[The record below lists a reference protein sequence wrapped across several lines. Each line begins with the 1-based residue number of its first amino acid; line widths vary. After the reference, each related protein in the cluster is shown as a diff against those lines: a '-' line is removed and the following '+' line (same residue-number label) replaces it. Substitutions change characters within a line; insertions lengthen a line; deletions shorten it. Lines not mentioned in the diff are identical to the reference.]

1 MNPSAFSELLTD
13 ISDEYIVSAA
23 SPHVKSIH
31 WYQVTAIAAGIV
43 LLIAAA
49 VYPKLRMQVP
59 EVTEPPV
66 TAVTT
71 AAVTTVSEQTT
82 GTLTASAKVQT
93 TEARTSLTRTQ
104 TTATITAYTTA
115 VTSPEETAVQPT
127 ETAPPDTEAPAT
139 EPAQTERSAETIVPK
154 QTETAVSTGL
164 SSAQTTAG
172 TTAAETQPVTV
183 PVWRGSLFPASA
195 PSDVSEIK
203 ISCRFQL
210 CSSDISDRKR
220 REYGIPQN
228 YDLRKHQCLLI
239 EIQSGYT
246 AVAVLGGELTPEGLV
261 LNVAFLDQNPD
272 IASVNCAVPLPDDF
286 TVDPKNCRVETV
298 ILTDSEEFQ
307 EMRVENPVIEIKE
320 QEVLS

>member
-43 LLIAAA
+43 LLLAAA
-49 VYPKLRMQVP
+49 VYPKLRMQMP

-66 TAVTT
+66 MTAVTT
-71 AAVTTVSEQTT
+71 AAGTTVSEQTT
-82 GTLTASAKVQT
+82 GTLAASAKVQT

-104 TTATITAYTTA
+104 TTATVNVDTTA
-115 VTSPEETAVQPT
+115 VTTPEETAVQPT
-127 ETAPPDTEAPAT
+127 ETAPPDTDAPAT
-139 EPAQTERSAETIVPK
+139 EPVQTECSAETTVPK

-183 PVWRGSLFPASA
+183 PVWRGSLFPPGV
-195 PSDVSEIK
+195 PSDVSEI
-203 ISCRFQL
+203 SCSFQL

-220 REYGIPQN
+220 KEYGIPQN

-261 LNVAFLDQNPD
+261 LNVAFLNQNPD
-272 IASVNCAVPLPDDF
+272 IARVNCAIPLPDDF

-298 ILTDSEEFQ
+298 ILTGSEEFQ